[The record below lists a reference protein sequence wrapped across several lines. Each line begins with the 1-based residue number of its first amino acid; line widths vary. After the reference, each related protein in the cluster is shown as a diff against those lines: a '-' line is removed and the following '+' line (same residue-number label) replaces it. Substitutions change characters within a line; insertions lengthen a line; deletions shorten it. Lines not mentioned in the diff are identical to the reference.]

1 MRGPEGRA
9 PGRRADAATSIPTG
23 ATPLPGRGEST
34 DARPRADA
42 EAPID
47 VAVDRETAEAEG
59 FWATPRGAEFEAE
72 AQRAA
77 QSRRAIVAQ
86 GATRPR
92 TFGYTFYQGD
102 VVFVYELNGQ
112 TNLVTDSA
120 TGERFRFE
128 PKQAVQAA
136 VAGDFTEWSPRPM
149 QRAPRVSTMW
159 AAIVPRRAF
168 SARTHQFKFV
178 LDGHLWVEPPAYASN
193 TVPAAVGASDAKNLV
208 ISLEH
213 EA

>member
-9 PGRRADAATSIPTG
+9 SGRTADAATPIPTRG
-23 ATPLPGRGEST
+23 TPLPGRDDST

-42 EAPID
+42 ETPIN

-59 FWATPRGAEFEAE
+59 FWATPRGAELEAE
-72 AQRAA
+72 TQRAA
-77 QSRRAIVAQ
+77 ESRRALVTQ

-102 VVFVYELNGQ
+102 VVFVYELNGT

-128 PKQAVQAA
+128 PKQAVEVA
-136 VAGDFTEWSPRPM
+136 VAGDFDGWTPRQM

-159 AAIVPRRAF
+159 ATIIPRRAF
-168 SARTHQFKFV
+168 PARTHQFKFV
-178 LDGHLWVEPPAYASN
+178 LDGRLWVEPPAYASN
-193 TVPAAVGASDAKNLV
+193 TAPAGVGASDAKNLV

-213 EA
+213 EE